1 MGASEIK
8 VGAWTEMNI
17 FVIVLYFLLFFLNLF
32 CVWSRKRNRVV
43 LLLTYAVLF
52 FLCINNVAYGD
63 AKTYRTDYEIIQRDS
78 WEPGYIL
85 LRMFSYAIG
94 ITDYQVFLAVLFA
107 FSSLFLM
114 LGFRSM
120 GVNLHIVYTLGMFF
134 ICPWMFVIIRFFVG
148 ISVAIFAM
156 KFLFQ
161 RNYIQYVIWITI
173 SVLFHKSMAVFIL
186 VLFVRLPYKALFAK
200 KDKIWRIVISLVI
213 AASLCVLT
221 YTFVKKEFLFSAA
234 LLNTVAMISDSAA
247 ECIGI
252 YMGRITRWGA
262 VPVIM
267 VYIVNCLM
275 AFLMKKET
283 SNKNAVAVLK
293 KDEADREN
301 QFIEI
306 AWRVSLIFAVFL
318 PFDVLSV
325 NFGRFNIVPTVF
337 NVVALSQL
345 TGLKKRKY
353 HKVLVAFFCLMLC
366 WAVTGWIN
374 FDINIFDYVNQ
385 CGLFLK

>member
-8 VGAWTEMNI
+8 VGAWTEMNV
-17 FVIVLYFLLFFLNLF
+17 FVIVLYFLLLFLNLF
-32 CVWSRKRNRVV
+32 CVWCRKRNRAV
-43 LLLTYAVLF
+43 LFLTYAVLF

-63 AKTYRTDYEIIQRDS
+63 AKTYRMDYEVLQRDS

-85 LRMFSYAIG
+85 MRSFFQSVG
-94 ITDYQVFLAVLFA
+94 ITDYQFFLAALFA
-107 FSSLFLM
+107 FLSVFLM
-114 LGFRSM
+114 LGFHSM
-120 GVNLHIVYTLGMFF
+120 GVNLHVIYSLGMLF

-148 ISVAIFAM
+148 ISIAIFAM
-156 KFLFQ
+156 KFFFKG
-161 RNYIQYVIWITI
+161 NYIKYIIWIMI
-173 SVLFHKSMAVFIL
+173 SALFHKSMAVFIL

-200 KDKIWRIVISLVI
+200 KDKIWRVFISLTV
-213 AASLCVLT
+213 ATSLCVLL

-234 LLNTVAMISDSAA
+234 LLNTVAMISDSLA
-247 ECIGI
+247 ERMGI
-252 YMGRITRWGA
+252 YMARITRWGS

-267 VYIVNCLM
+267 VYIANCQI

-283 SNKNAVAVLK
+283 LNKKAAAGLEK
-293 KDEADREN
+293 SEADRIHN
-301 QFIEI
+301 FSEI

-325 NFGRFNIVPTVF
+325 NFGRFNIVPTLF

-345 TGLKKRKY
+345 TALGKRKY
-353 HKVLVAFFCLMLC
+353 HKVLMAFFCLILC

-385 CGLFLK
+385 CGLFLE